1 MSYLLY
7 CIFREP
13 LPAELEISPGV
24 DGQRVFM
31 VGYQGLGAALSQL
44 AGHDL
49 PHANA
54 DLRVYRT
61 VVESISRH
69 LTVIPLRYGCQVESP
84 WEAVGLLRKNH
95 DAYDALLHELEGLG
109 EMGRVWPMIPVHD

>member
-44 AGHDL
+44 AGPGL
-49 PHANA
+49 PRANSEIF
-54 DLRVYRT
+54 VYGT
-61 VVESISRH
+61 VVESFCRH
-69 LTVIPLRYGCQVESP
+69 QAVIPLRYGCRVESP

-95 DAYDALLHELEGLG
+95 DTYDALLHELEGLA
-109 EMGRVWPMIPVHD
+109 ETGRVGHMIPAPN

>member
-13 LPAELEISPGV
+13 LLDELKVSTGV
-24 DGQRVFM
+24 GGQRVFM

-44 AGHDL
+44 AGPDL

-54 DLRVYRT
+54 DLLVYRT
-61 VVESISRH
+61 VVESFSRH
-69 LTVIPLRYGCQVESP
+69 VTVIPLRYGCQVESP

-95 DAYDALLHELEGLG
+95 DAYDALLHELEGLAD
-109 EMGRVWPMIPVHD
+109 MGKVWPMIAVHD